1 MKIINAV
8 SEDGQILVEY
18 EVAGRTRKRGFP
30 IDSSDEFIKAE
41 LEAFARSME
50 KIEGRKEE
58 TAENLKNEEE
68 AQKTIKS
75 LLK

>member
-8 SEDGQILVEY
+8 SDNNQIIVTY

-30 IDSSDEFIKAE
+30 IDSSVEFIKSE
-41 LEAFARSME
+41 LETFSKTME
-50 KIEGRKEE
+50 KVAARKEE
-58 TAENLKNEEE
+58 TQKNLKQGEE

-75 LLK
+75 LLT